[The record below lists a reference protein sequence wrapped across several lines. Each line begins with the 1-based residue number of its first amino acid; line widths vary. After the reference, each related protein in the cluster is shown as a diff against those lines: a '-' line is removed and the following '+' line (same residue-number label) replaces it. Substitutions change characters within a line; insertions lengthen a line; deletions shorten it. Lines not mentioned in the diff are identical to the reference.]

1 MQDDKKNKDK
11 KVLEERK
18 RAFEAKY
25 QQEEEVRFKSRIRA
39 AKLTGRWAA
48 ELLGLSGDAADAY
61 GKSLVELGFSDAS
74 GEKTEAKLVQ
84 DFAKA
89 GKDLSESRLKTEILR
104 LKLEAEEQIMT
115 EILGE

>member
-25 QQEEEVRFKSRIRA
+25 QQDEEIRFKSRIRA
-39 AKLTGRWAA
+39 AKLTGGWAA
-48 ELLGLSGDAADAY
+48 GVLGLADGEAEAY
-61 GKSLVELGFSDAS
+61 VNSLVELGFSDAS
-74 GEKTEAKLVQ
+74 GEKTQARLAA

-89 GKDLSESRLKTEILR
+89 GKALSETRLMTEMLR
-104 LKLEAEEQIMT
+104 CKLEAEEQIMT